1 MANHKLIIAAAG
13 SGKTT
18 FLVEQALNTPPQKT
32 LITTYTQANEA
43 EIRKRIISV
52 NKCVPQ
58 NIVIQTWFSF
68 LLQHG
73 VKPFQGHLF
82 DKKIN
87 GLILVNSLSAVK
99 FKTKTGIPI
108 CYKEDTEFEN
118 HYFTKSLKIYSDKL
132 SKFVVKCNEKSE
144 GAVIDRISRLYSNIF
159 IDEVQDLAGYDLEFL
174 KSMFLSKSNLFLV
187 GDPRQVTYL
196 THNERKYGKYANGL
210 IKDFI
215 QTECKKI
222 PFIIDE
228 NTLNSSHR
236 SNKQIC
242 VFSSKLYPIF
252 PACGS
257 TQNKITNHD
266 GIYLVRPDDVQK
278 YLEDYQPTQLRLNIE
293 TKNISK
299 DLPVYNFGE
308 SKGLSFDRVIIYP
321 TADMGKWLSNN
332 NHPLA
337 DKTRAQ
343 FYVALTRARYSVA
356 IIYPYTDNT
365 IAEGTIKH
373 I

>member
-1 MANHKLIIAAAG
+1 MSNHKLIIAAAG

-18 FLVEQALNTPPQKT
+18 FLVEQALSKASEKT

-43 EIRKRIISV
+43 EIRKRIISI
-52 NKCVPQ
+52 NKCIPQ
-58 NIVIQTWFSF
+58 NITIQTWFSF
-68 LLQHG
+68 LIQHG
-73 VKPFQGHLF
+73 VKPYQGHIF

-99 FKTKTGIPI
+99 SKTSSGIPI
-108 CYKEDTEFEN
+108 YYNEVTEFEK

-132 SKFVVKCNEKSE
+132 AKFVVKCNDKSV
-144 GAVIDRISRLYSNIF
+144 GAVTDRISRLYSNIF

-174 KSMFLSKSNLFLV
+174 KSMFLTKSNLFLV

-196 THNERKYGKYANGL
+196 THNERKYGKYKNGL

-222 PFIIDE
+222 SFEIDE

-242 VFSSKLYPIF
+242 DLSSKLYPIF
-252 PACGS
+252 SACGS

-266 GIYLVRPDDVQK
+266 GVYLIRLIDVPE
-278 YLEDYQPTQLRLNIE
+278 YLEKYKAVQLRLNIE
-293 TKNISK
+293 TKNIFK
-299 DLPVYNFGE
+299 DFQVYNFGE

-321 TADMGKWLSNN
+321 TANMGKWLLNN
-332 NHPLA
+332 AHPLA

-343 FYVALTRARYSVA
+343 FYVALTRARFSVA
-356 IIYPYTDNT
+356 IIYDYVDNT
-365 IAEGTIKH
+365 VAEGVNKYM
-373 I
+373 